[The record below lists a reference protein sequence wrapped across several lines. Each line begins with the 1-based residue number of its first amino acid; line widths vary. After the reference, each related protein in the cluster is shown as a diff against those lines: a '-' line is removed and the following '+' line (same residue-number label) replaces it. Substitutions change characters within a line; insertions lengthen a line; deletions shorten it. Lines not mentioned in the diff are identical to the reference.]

1 MADPKAVVERWLDA
15 IEARDVDRIMEMLAE
30 DITLETELLRSP
42 IRGKQT
48 IESIIADSFEA
59 YESIRLEPR
68 KIVAAGRDVA
78 VLLTVAARFSGDI
91 EVLGQKLSTTG
102 KELEI
107 DAAAF
112 VEVTEDGKIAR
123 VSRVRDT
130 LTLIHQLGL
139 SQDQIRDLIERFQE
153 QIPQPPRAA

>member
-48 IESIIADSFEA
+48 IESMIADSFEA

>member
-48 IESIIADSFEA
+48 IEGMIADSFEA